1 MIPYVIIM
9 YRKFIM
15 EDITMNRGSK
25 KAIILLLAMMLT
37 LVMPMKVKAASTK
50 GPSSG
55 ACYIQVIKSEDE
67 VTSIFFPELVR
78 NGGKVEKVSGL
89 SYDKKT
95 NTLTIKNMNKPK
107 WSLDI
112 NEMGS
117 DFKLKVVG
125 KNHLAGIRVW
135 GFGYAGCM
143 EMTGSG
149 TLTLNKSQTREYA
162 ITMMAEQSPAV
173 LKVGKKVK
181 LTAYTGKETK
191 ESIAIFDSTVKD
203 TKKSII
209 FSNGASTKKVK
220 KEKFEVYKSKDVAY
234 LMNTN
239 GFTSSWNLT
248 MTLLTKDGEEY
259 LGCRFYGDAG
269 IEYQV
274 CKYTGEIDE
283 ATDLPC
289 VEYLE
294 TVESFE
300 KAGYQGTVDSYVYY
314 YRYSGKLVLK

>member
-1 MIPYVIIM
+1 MILYIEN
-9 YRKFIM
+9 FIM
-15 EDITMNRGSK
+15 EDMQMNRISK
-25 KAIILLLAMMLT
+25 KAITLLLAMMII

-50 GPSSG
+50 GPSNGS
-55 ACYIQVIKSEDE
+55 CYIKVIKSEDDSTD
-67 VTSIFFPELVR
+67 VFFPQLVQ
-78 NGGKVEKVSGL
+78 NGGKVKKVSGL

-125 KNHLAGIRVW
+125 TNHLARIRVW

-149 TLTLNKSQTREYA
+149 TLTLNKSQTNEYA
-162 ITMMAEQSPAV
+162 ITMMAEQSQAV

-181 LTAYTGKETK
+181 LTAYAGKDTK

-220 KEKFEVYKSKDVAY
+220 KEKDIVYKAKEAAY
-234 LMNTN
+234 KINAF
-239 GFTSSWNLT
+239 GYTSSWYFT
-248 MTLLTKDGEEY
+248 MILLTKNGEEY
-259 LGCRFYGDAG
+259 LGCQFPGDAG
-269 IEYQV
+269 FEYHV
-274 CKYTGEIDE
+274 CKYTGEVDE
-283 ATDLPC
+283 EMNLPC

-294 TVESFE
+294 TVESYE
-300 KAGYQGTVDSYVYY
+300 KAGYQGTVDSYVYSY
-314 YRYSGKLVLK
+314 KYPGKLVLKEK